1 MNEFK
6 KWQDENSDKLYT
18 EDFSMIYLKNVKKV
32 MGGNISQDK
41 LSNKIYNNVF
51 KLLKKPLSSIEY
63 EIV

>member
-32 MGGNISQDK
+32 KGGNISQDK

-51 KLLKKPLSSIEY
+51 KL
-63 EIV
+63 